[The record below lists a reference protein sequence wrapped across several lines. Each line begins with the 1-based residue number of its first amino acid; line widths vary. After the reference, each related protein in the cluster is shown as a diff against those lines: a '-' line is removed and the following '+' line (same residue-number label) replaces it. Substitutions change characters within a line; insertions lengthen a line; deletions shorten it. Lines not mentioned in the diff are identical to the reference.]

1 MKKVIQSIRFARKH
15 YTEATADKW
24 IMEHGYIKK
33 PFGKENP
40 QYLNWFSYRQRNPKT
55 LTDYSEIKSAD
66 GKMLF
71 VLGRVK

>member
-40 QYLNWFSYRQRNPKT
+40 QYLRFLSYRQRDPNT
-55 LTDYSEIKSAD
+55 LTDYSMIKTSD